1 MNKRQ
6 KEVEKFKLLQEKT
19 VLNRLKRQFD
29 MSEKQIAEKIRKLQ
43 KQIEDLTDKM
53 KNADPQEALLIKS
66 QIMAKVYQR
75 DYQQQLKSQI
85 DKFVDATNDAKNRTV
100 KGYLN
105 ECYQTGFAVSMYYL
119 HGQGIPIVMPI
130 YKKDS

>member
-29 MSEKQIAEKIRKLQ
+29 TAEKQIAEKIRKLQ

-66 QIMAKVYQR
+66 QIMAKVY
-75 DYQQQLKSQI
+75 
-85 DKFVDATNDAKNRTV
+85 
-100 KGYLN
+100 
-105 ECYQTGFAVSMYYL
+105 
-119 HGQGIPIVMPI
+119 
-130 YKKDS
+130 